1 MDTKR
6 SRVFI
11 SHSSQDKAFARVVAN
26 VLQGPEMSLWID
38 SEQIATGDDIID
50 QLGQGLQSM
59 DLLVFLISRA
69 SLSSGWVGIEVKY
82 AIKREIE
89 EKRVL
94 VLPFII
100 DGTHRDELPWFFAN
114 RNVSKVTPDAE
125 GAKAVANSLRQAL
138 AQRAEGITGYPSHKQ
153 FVGDPRIDKL
163 IKGIGVGHNAA
174 AETAAIEILKATD
187 KHGRNAL
194 FEALLNYQDHPD
206 TGEVLWAALITI
218 ESCIQLAPW
227 LIDHAILT
235 RMGKHENFAV
245 RSSAAVICMELA
257 QSAPDHVPTDI
268 LIELSR
274 YDEDWYVESAA
285 NAALK
290 SIARFQPAV
299 LRIFYQRLYSKEVD
313 ERAHAAY
320 ALAEIAEK
328 EPEILD
334 CHELERAV
342 TILRRIKDK
351 EALSHLEKALPKV
364 QNAKSYF
371 RYKYGM

>member
-1 MDTKR
+1 
-6 SRVFI
+6 
-11 SHSSQDKAFARVVAN
+11 
-26 VLQGPEMSLWID
+26 MSLWID
-38 SEQIATGDDIID
+38 SEQIA
-50 QLGQGLQSM
+50 SM

-153 FVGDPRIDKL
+153 FVEDPRIDKL

-235 RMGKHENFAV
+235 RMGEHENFAV

-257 QSAPDHVPTDI
+257 KSAPDHVPTDI
-268 LIELSR
+268 LIKLSR

-290 SIARFQPAV
+290 SIARFQPVV
-299 LRIFYQRLYSKEVD
+299 LRIFYQRLYSKELD

-334 CHELERAV
+334 CHELECAV